1 MTKTADLLKDILTEL
16 QRLTP
21 PPPTDVPINIG
32 QTQVTAATPVKP
44 SDPDVIASAGQPGYD
59 VISVFNEKKKLS
71 NKIWVMN
78 DGPGILFAMASSN
91 GERWTGESEILVK
104 ETRAFTQVYEL
115 RVRSPDAAT
124 KYRATEY
131 EPAHI

>member
-44 SDPDVIASAGQPGYD
+44 SDPDVIVSAGQPGYD

-71 NKIWVMN
+71 NKIWVVN
-78 DGPGILFAMASSN
+78 DGPGILFAIASSN

-115 RVRSPDAAT
+115 RVRSPDATT
-124 KYRATEY
+124 KYRVTEY
-131 EPAHI
+131 EPAHV